1 MPETWGAQTLI
12 AERSRPKP
20 DLPILQRMKQVQRGG
35 CWPQITQHIGS
46 RQQAAPQVLSSSAQG
61 PLHAVYSEGLHRA
74 LGEVGAKDGVKR
86 TVDMGV
92 WCKAQPGTPSPKHS
106 HFSLYLKTR
115 SL

>member
-1 MPETWGAQTLI
+1 MLASDHTAHWKQT
-12 AERSRPKP
+12 A
-20 DLPILQRMKQVQRGG
+20 G
-35 CWPQITQHIGS
+35 CSPG
-46 RQQAAPQVLSSSAQG
+46 PLLLSQG

-74 LGEVGAKDGVKR
+74 LGEVRAKDGVKR